1 MKIVENEF
9 KDYAVAASET
19 DFFKRV
25 KQIRAISA
33 DASDAEIEASLG
45 ITFDTFKR
53 CIKQIKES
61 FDFFDSL

>member
-25 KQIRAISA
+25 KRIKTISA
-33 DASDAEIEASLG
+33 THLMLKS
-45 ITFDTFKR
+45 
-53 CIKQIKES
+53 KQ
-61 FDFFDSL
+61 F